1 MTDYIDSITVRDD
14 IGFHPK
20 HGETNILCS
29 FIKLLGYDQ
38 MRYTTVA
45 RSIYARDPSVQDFSV
60 ALQVQ
65 VSKLS
70 MLENTS

>member
-1 MTDYIDSITVRDD
+1 
-14 IGFHPK
+14 
-20 HGETNILCS
+20 
-29 FIKLLGYDQ
+29 

-45 RSIYARDPSVQDFSV
+45 RSFYARDPSVQDFSV

-65 VSKLS
+65 VSKLA